1 MLLDDA
7 GEEEEHTKE
16 RRVRM
21 EVKIQKAV
29 EIIRAKKGGGGGGG
43 EAKAAGAEA
52 AT

>member
-29 EIIRAKKGGGGGGG
+29 EIIRAKKGGRGG
-43 EAKAAGAEA
+43 EVKAAGAEA